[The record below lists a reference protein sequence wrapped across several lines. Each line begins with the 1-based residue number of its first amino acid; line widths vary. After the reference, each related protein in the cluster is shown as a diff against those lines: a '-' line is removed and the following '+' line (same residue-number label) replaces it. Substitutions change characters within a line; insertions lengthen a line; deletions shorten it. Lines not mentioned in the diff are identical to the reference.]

1 MSTIY
6 DAPGITYDGIPTND
20 SLLGAVNKIGQVWL
34 HMNLD
39 TLSPGGFTKEG
50 IASAVVSDLQ
60 ATTIPV
66 DAQKM
71 NGAAIIGDGSESNP
85 WRGVGVSP

>member
-66 DAQKM
+66 NVTKVH
-71 NGAAIIGDGSESNP
+71 NVVLTGSGTP
-85 WRGVGVSP
+85 ADPMRPA

>member
-50 IASAVVSDLQ
+50 IAAAVVSALQ

-66 DAQKM
+66 NIKQVNDVTVQ
-71 NGAAIIGDGSESNP
+71 GAGTKLNP
-85 WRGVGVSP
+85 WQPV

>member
-66 DAQKM
+66 NIKQV
-71 NGAAIIGDGSESNP
+71 NHVTLQGSGIP
-85 WRGVGVSP
+85 ADPMRPA

>member
-66 DAQKM
+66 NVTQV
-71 NGAAIIGDGSESNP
+71 NSVTLQGSGIP
-85 WRGVGVSP
+85 ADPMRPA

>member
-66 DAQKM
+66 NVTQV
-71 NGAAIIGDGSESNP
+71 NHVPLQGSGIP
-85 WRGVGVSP
+85 ADPMRPA

>member
-39 TLSPGGFTKEG
+39 TLSPGGFTKDAV
-50 IASAVVSDLQ
+50 ASAVVSALQ
-60 ATTIPV
+60 GTTIPV
-66 DAQKM
+66 NTVQINSKPLA
-71 NGAAIIGDGSESNP
+71 GSGTP
-85 WRGVGVSP
+85 ADPMRPA

>member
-66 DAQKM
+66 NVTQVNDVTIK
-71 NGAAIIGDGSESNP
+71 GDGSPSNP
-85 WRGVGVSP
+85 WNPA